1 MGNEDDGIALIFQV
15 NELLEKLGRL
25 LRGQDR
31 RRLVEDQDLRAAH
44 EGLENLDLLL
54 HADRNVNDLCL
65 GLDMEIKAL
74 GIFLRDFHGL
84 LVVEEE
90 ALSRCHAEHH
100 VFRDRQARNEH
111 EVLVHHADTV

>member
-44 EGLENLDLLL
+44 EGLENFDLLL
-54 HADRNVNDLCL
+54 HADRNVDDL
-65 GLDMEIKAL
+65 GLWLDM
-74 GIFLRDFHGL
+74 
-84 LVVEEE
+84 
-90 ALSRCHAEHH
+90 
-100 VFRDRQARNEH
+100 
-111 EVLVHHADTV
+111 